1 MGLEKQATWA
11 KSLLSIY
18 TLWPKSIKPCPLHPQ
33 ISLKPEFDT
42 YILPKI
48 NLKNY
53 SFSSLTIL
61 PLTLLKAPRPLQN
74 PFINEKRFWKIP
86 QWILLVGLW
95 LSKSPFNA
103 PIPTKTYEKLKN
115 LKLNHKQIS
124 TLNLTLGCSV
134 NDPRVHKN
142 HTQKCLKCILPEL
155 ALKKHSS
162 TYCILQKTRLKK
174 VHNSIES
181 DILDITSIGPG
192 FPGMLFKISTVIN
205 FPQCLK
211 FDHLSKW

>member
-1 MGLEKQATWA
+1 MVCSLFNFLLAGLGQNWVYGAWCFLTEGPINGFWPVWQSRQHELKAYCPY
-11 KSLLSIY
+11 IY
-18 TLWPKSIKPCPLHPQ
+18 CDPNQSSSTLIYPLHPQ

-74 PFINEKRFWKIP
+74 PFINEKTFWKIP

-134 NDPRVHKN
+134 NDRRILKKSHKN
-142 HTQKCLKCILPEL
+142 
-155 ALKKHSS
+155 A
-162 TYCILQKTRLKK
+162 
-174 VHNSIES
+174 
-181 DILDITSIGPG
+181 
-192 FPGMLFKISTVIN
+192 
-205 FPQCLK
+205 
-211 FDHLSKW
+211 